1 VSTTGYT
8 HEPVLAKLEFPAV
21 LDRLAAVCR
30 FSVAA
35 ERARELG
42 PSGDIETV
50 GYLLGV
56 TAEAVDL
63 LTAFPDITI
72 GGARDIRGLVERAE
86 KGARLQAVEL
96 LTVADMVTASRNLRR
111 SLFRLPDGEARF
123 PSLLEFATH
132 LADLPD
138 LETDIARSIGPRGD
152 VLDTASDA
160 LARIRREVRTAH
172 SRLMDRLNSILTG
185 GRFASAIQD
194 AIITTRDGR
203 YVVPIKA
210 EARSQV
216 PGVVHDTSASGQTLF
231 IEPLDVVELNNRWRE
246 AQLEEQREID
256 RILDSLSQRVG
267 ARADALRLAVDA
279 VAAIDLAMAKARLA
293 FAMRATRPTIWSG
306 TGTNPDGHPTH
317 RISLIRAR
325 HPLLDPATVVP
336 IDIHIGDDFR
346 VLLITGP
353 NTGGKT
359 VALKTV
365 GLLTLMAQAGLYLPA
380 DDTSVVSVFPAVFAD
395 IGDEQSIAQSLSTF
409 SAHMRNVIE
418 MLRHVTPDSLVLL
431 DELGAGTDPQE
442 GSALARALISALL
455 DRGPVV
461 IATTHYSEVKAFA
474 YQTPG
479 VENASVEFDVQSLAP
494 TFRLMIGVPGRS
506 NALAIA
512 RRLGMPHEIIDRAAA
527 LLNPD
532 ELRADALLEDIRRR
546 RDEAESALERAKAI
560 EKEAEQLRRIA
571 NRELR
576 EAEQQRLTARVEA
589 LAQAEVELDEVRQ
602 TLRRLQRDRG
612 VVAATKEHV
621 EQRRQEAEA
630 AAEVVRTFRRE
641 RVTRTSAQP
650 PAEIRA
656 GDRVRI
662 VSLGQE
668 GEVLSVEDGSAEI
681 QLGSLKMR
689 QPLDALRRLGRAHAP
704 AQERVVFKS
713 SPTEFVPMDLDLR
726 GQRAVEVE
734 AMLDRYLD
742 DAYRSG
748 LPYVRIIHGKGTGA
762 LRKVVRD
769 LLNASPLV
777 ARHEVAEQNQ
787 GGEGVTIAH
796 MREH

>member
-1 VSTTGYT
+1 MSDVGHA
-8 HEPVLAKLEFPAV
+8 HEAVLAKLEFPAV
-21 LDRLAAVCR
+21 LERLAAVCR

-42 PSGDIETV
+42 PSGDVETV
-50 GYLLGV
+50 RYLLGV
-56 TAEAVDL
+56 TAEAVEL

-72 GGARDIRGLVERAE
+72 GGAKDIRALVERAE
-86 KGARLQAVEL
+86 KGGRLQAAEL
-96 LTVADMVTASRNLRR
+96 LTVADMVSASRNLRR
-111 SLFRLPDGEARF
+111 SFVRLPDVETRF

-152 VLDTASDA
+152 VLDTASEA
-160 LARIRREVRTAH
+160 LSRIRREVRTAH
-172 SRLMDRLNSILTG
+172 SRLMDRLNSIISG
-185 GRFASAIQD
+185 GRYASAIQD

-231 IEPLDVVELNNRWRE
+231 MEPLDVVELNNKWRE

-256 RILDSLSQRVG
+256 RILDALSQRIG
-267 ARADALRLAVDA
+267 ARAEELDLTVEA

-293 FAMRATRPTIWSG
+293 FTMRATRPKIWSG
-306 TGTNPDGHPTH
+306 AADGADGHPTH
-317 RISLIRAR
+317 RISLVRAR
-325 HPLLDPATVVP
+325 HPLLDPETVVP
-336 IDIHIGDDFR
+336 IDIHLGETYR

-380 DDTSVVSVFPAVFAD
+380 DDTSVISVFPAVFAD

-409 SAHMRNVIE
+409 SAHMRNVIA
-418 MLRHVTPDSLVLL
+418 MLRQVTPDSLVLL

-455 DRGPVV
+455 ELGPMV
-461 IATTHYSEVKAFA
+461 IATTHYSEVKAYA

-479 VENASVEFDVQSLAP
+479 VENASVEFDVKSLAP
-494 TFRLMIGVPGRS
+494 TYRLMIGVPGRS

-512 RRLGMPHEIIDRAAA
+512 RRLGMPSDIVDRAGT
-527 LLNPD
+527 LLDPD
-532 ELRADALLEDIRRR
+532 ELRADALLQDIRRR
-546 RDEAESALERAKAI
+546 RDESEATLERARTV
-560 EKEAEQLRRIA
+560 EKEAEQLRRIVS
-571 NRELR
+571 RELR
-576 EAEQQRLTARVEA
+576 EAEQQRLTAREEA
-589 LAQAEVELDEVRQ
+589 LAQAEVELEEVRQ
-602 TLRRLQRDRG
+602 TLRRMQRDRG

-621 EQRRQEAEA
+621 EQRRQETEQ

-641 RVTRTSAQP
+641 RVARPTPQQ

-656 GDRVRI
+656 GDRVQI
-662 VSLGQE
+662 ISLGQE
-668 GEVLSVEDGSAEI
+668 GEVLSVEGDTAEV
-681 QLGSLKMR
+681 QLGAMKLR
-689 QPLDALRRLGRAHAP
+689 QPLDALRRLGRARA
-704 AQERVVFKS
+704 ATQERVVFKP
-713 SPTEFVPMDLDLR
+713 SPVEFVPMEVDLR

-734 AMLDRYLD
+734 SMLERYLD

-748 LPYVRIIHGKGTGA
+748 LPLVRIIHGKGTGA
-762 LRKVVRD
+762 LRQVVRD

-777 ARHEVAEQNQ
+777 TRHELAESNQ
-787 GGEGVTIAH
+787 GGDGVTVAY

>member
-1 VSTTGYT
+1 MSETGQA
-8 HEPVLAKLEFPAV
+8 HEAVLAKLEFPAV
-21 LDRLAAVCR
+21 LERLAYQCR

-42 PSGDIETV
+42 PSGDIEQV
-50 GYLLGV
+50 RYLLGV
-56 TAEAVDL
+56 TAEAVQL
-63 LTAFPDITI
+63 LTDFPDVTI
-72 GGARDIRGLVERAE
+72 GGAKDIRALVDRAE
-86 KGARLQAVEL
+86 KGGRLQAAEL

-111 SLFRLPDGEARF
+111 SFLRLPEVDSRF

-138 LETDIARSIGPRGD
+138 LETDLARSIGPRGD
-152 VLDTASDA
+152 VLDTASEA
-160 LARIRREVRTAH
+160 LARIRREVRVAH
-172 SRLMDRLNSILTG
+172 SRLMERVNSLLTG
-185 GRFASAIQD
+185 GRYASAIQD
-194 AIITTRDGR
+194 AIVTTRDGR

-210 EARSQV
+210 EARAQV
-216 PGVVHDTSASGQTLF
+216 PGIVHDTSASGQTLF
-231 IEPLDVVELNNRWRE
+231 IEPFDVVDLNNKWRE
-246 AQLEEQREID
+246 AQIEEQREID
-256 RILDSLSQRVG
+256 RILDALSQRIG
-267 ARADALRLAVDA
+267 ARADALDLTVEA

-293 FAMRATRPTIWSG
+293 FAMKATRPGIWSG
-306 TGTNPDGHPTH
+306 PPAGPDGHPTH
-317 RISLIRAR
+317 RISLVRAR

-336 IDIHIGDDFR
+336 IDVHIGETYR

-409 SAHMRNVIE
+409 SAHMRNVIA
-418 MLRHVTPDSLVLL
+418 MLREVTPDSLVLL

-455 DRGPVV
+455 DLGPVV
-461 IATTHYSEVKAFA
+461 IATTHYSEVKAYA

-479 VENASVEFDVQSLAP
+479 VENASVEFDVKSLAP

-512 RRLGMPHEIIDRAAA
+512 RRLGMPQEIIDGAAT
-527 LLNPD
+527 LLDPD
-532 ELRADALLEDIRRR
+532 ELRADSLLQDIRRR
-546 RDEAESALERAKAI
+546 RDEADAALERARAV
-560 EKEAEQLRRIA
+560 EKEAEQLRRVVS
-571 NRELR
+571 RELR
-576 EAEQQRLTARVEA
+576 EAEQQRLTAREEA
-589 LAQAEVELDEVRQ
+589 LAQAEAELEEVRQ
-602 TLRRLQRDRG
+602 TLRRMQRDRG
-612 VVAATKEHV
+612 VVAATREHV
-621 EQRRQEAEA
+621 EQRRQETEK

-641 RVTRTSAQP
+641 RLARPATPQ

-656 GDRVRI
+656 GDRVQI

-668 GEVLSVEDGSAEI
+668 GEVLSVEDGTAEV
-681 QLGSLKMR
+681 QLGSLKVR
-689 QPLDALRRLGRAHAP
+689 QPIDALRRLGRARP
-704 AQERVVFKS
+704 ATQERVVFKP
-713 SPTEFVPMDLDLR
+713 SPVEFVPMEIDLR

-734 AMLDRYLD
+734 SMLERYLD
-742 DAYRSG
+742 DAYRGG
-748 LPYVRIIHGKGTGA
+748 LPLVRIIHGKGTGA
-762 LRKVVRD
+762 LRQVVRD

-777 ARHEVAEQNQ
+777 ARHELAEPNE
-787 GGEGVTIAH
+787 GGDGVTIAY